1 MSNASRTPKNDR
13 RDAAREK
20 AREQRLRQQRR
31 EKRNRAVLQLS
42 IGAVILAIVAVVAV
56 VITGSVRPPGPGPAN
71 MANGGITLSGA
82 GLTAVRTDA
91 PSGDATPTPQPAQG
105 GKVVIQ
111 AWEDF
116 GCPGCQQFE
125 QTNGAQ
131 IQQLVK
137 SGAAVAQYFPV
148 AILDSRFRD
157 GDYSTRAANAAAAV
171 ANYSPD
177 SYAAFHALLYR
188 ADVQPEETTQGLD
201 DDRMIQLVRQVK
213 PKNLAKIEQAIRDGR
228 FKAWVGARTDD
239 FTSDGGA
246 LKGTDFSARVQQ
258 DGSPSGPGTPTVLV
272 NGRYYDSSTS
282 FGSFVTQVGGTTST
296 SSTPTP
302 TPSASK

>member
-42 IGAVILAIVAVVAV
+42 IGLVIVAIVAVVAV
-56 VITGSVRPPGPGPAN
+56 VIVNSVRPPGPGPQN
-71 MANGGITLSGA
+71 MANGGITLA
-82 GLTAVRTDA
+82 GSELAAVRTDA
-91 PSGDATPTPQPAQG
+91 PAGDATPTPQPTRS

-116 GCPGCQQFE
+116 GCPSCQQFE

-137 SGAAVAQYFPV
+137 SGAAVVQYFPV
-148 AILDSRFRD
+148 AILDHSFQD

-177 SYAAFHALLYR
+177 SYAAFHSLLYQSS
-188 ADVQPEETTQGLD
+188 VQPKETTQGLD
-201 DDRMIQLVRQVK
+201 DDRMIELVRQVK
-213 PKNLAKIEQAIRDGR
+213 PKNLAKIEQAIRDGQ
-228 FKAWVGARTDD
+228 FKSWVGARTDD
-239 FTSDGGA
+239 FDSDGGA
-246 LKGTDFSARVQQ
+246 LTGVDFGQRLSP

-272 NGRYYDSSTS
+272 NGQYYDGKAS
-282 FGSFVTQVGGTTST
+282 FGSFVTQVGGTAGTTPAPSPST
-296 SSTPTP
+296 SN
-302 TPSASK
+302 